1 MYKKQLLFFLLS
13 FLLDNHRKGLKIVVE
28 SHSETVLRTI
38 QKITK
43 EAKAEHKDVGIY
55 YVEQK
60 RNKEGKRTGSTIKD
74 LEIQEDG
81 FLGKEV
87 PKGFFA
93 VNTKLIEALW
103 K

>member
-1 MYKKQLLFFLLS
+1 M
-13 FLLDNHRKGLKIVVE
+13 
-28 SHSETVLRTI
+28 RTF

-43 EAKAEHKDVGIY
+43 EASQDQKDVAVY

-60 RNKEGKRTGSTIKD
+60 INNKGIRTGSAIKD
-74 LEIQEDG
+74 LQIQDDG